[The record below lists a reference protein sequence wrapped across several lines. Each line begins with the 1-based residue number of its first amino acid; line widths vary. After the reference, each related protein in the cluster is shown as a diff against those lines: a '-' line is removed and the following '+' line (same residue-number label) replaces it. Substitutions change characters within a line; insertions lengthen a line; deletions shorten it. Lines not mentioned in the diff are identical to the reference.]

1 MRCVCYKRVST
12 ANQELENQTDSIEK
26 QIELFGWNKV
36 GEYSEVIS
44 GMKSRDTRPQLRK
57 LLADARK
64 RKFDRVIVFELSR
77 LGRNT
82 IDTLTTLKSFEEKG
96 INVVVRGMGNLQSL
110 VNGKKNPIW
119 NLITSVMSSLYELE
133 RENILERTEMGRK
146 MYVMNGGKLGRK
158 VGTVES
164 RDSFLQKDRTKKIFN
179 LLEKGKSVR
188 DISGRLGV
196 STKTVVKVRK
206 YWDKPR
212 KEYVEGLENQ
222 PVVSSME
229 FVDLMLWEEN

>member
-1 MRCVCYKRVST
+1 MKVKYNRTSTIQQEGKRFDLDKNEYDLTLFDKGVSGKIPFSERT
-12 ANQELENQTDSIEK
+12 E
-26 QIELFGWNKV
+26 GNKLTQLV
-36 GEYSEVIS
+36 NDGKVSEV
-44 GMKSRDTRPQLRK
+44 
-57 LLADARK
+57 
-64 RKFDRVIVFELSR
+64 VVEELSR

-82 IDTLTTLKSFEEKG
+82 IDTLTTLKFFEDNG
-96 INVVVRGMGNLQSL
+96 VNVVVKSMGNLQSM

-158 VGTVES
+158 VGTTENRS
-164 RDSFLQKDRTKKIFN
+164 DFLKKEKTQKIVS

-206 YWDKPR
+206 YIDTNG
-212 KEYVEGLENQ
+212 VL
-222 PVVSSME
+222 V
-229 FVDLMLWEEN
+229 

>member
-1 MRCVCYKRVST
+1 MVK
-12 ANQELENQTDSIEK
+12 
-26 QIELFGWNKV
+26 
-36 GEYSEVIS
+36 EV
-44 GMKSRDTRPQLRK
+44 
-57 LLADARK
+57 
-64 RKFDRVIVFELSR
+64 VVEELSR

-110 VNGKKNPIW
+110 IDGKRNPIW

-158 VGTVES
+158 VGTTENRS
-164 RDSFLQKDRTKKIFN
+164 DFLKKEKTQKIVS

-206 YWDKPR
+206 Y
-212 KEYVEGLENQ
+212 VEL
-222 PVVSSME
+222 V
-229 FVDLMLWEEN
+229 

>member
-1 MRCVCYKRVST
+1 MKVKYNRTSTIQQEGERFKLDKDIYDLTIFDKGVSGKIPFSEREGGIKLT
-12 ANQELENQTDSIEK
+12 TLVNE
-26 QIELFGWNKV
+26 GKV
-36 GEYSEVIS
+36 TEV
-44 GMKSRDTRPQLRK
+44 
-57 LLADARK
+57 
-64 RKFDRVIVFELSR
+64 VVEELSR

-82 IDTLTTLKSFEEKG
+82 IDTLTTLKFFEDNG
-96 INVVVRGMGNLQSL
+96 VNVVVKSMGNLQSM

-158 VGTVES
+158 IGTTENRS
-164 RDSFLQKDRTKKIFN
+164 DFLKKEKTQKILS

-206 YWDKPR
+206 YSEIQKVVGCSPKTITKV
-212 KEYVEGLENQ
+212 KEQIKYEDNKV
-222 PVVSSME
+222 
-229 FVDLMLWEEN
+229 

>member
-1 MRCVCYKRVST
+1 MKVKYNRTSTIQQEGKRFDLDKNEYDLTLFDKGVSGKIPFS
-12 ANQELENQTDSIEK
+12 ERIE
-26 QIELFGWNKV
+26 GNKLTQLV
-36 GEYSEVIS
+36 NEGKVSEV
-44 GMKSRDTRPQLRK
+44 
-57 LLADARK
+57 
-64 RKFDRVIVFELSR
+64 VVEELSR

-82 IDTLTTLKSFEEKG
+82 IDTLTTLKFFEDNG
-96 INVVVRGMGNLQSL
+96 VNVVVKSMGNLQSM

-158 VGTVES
+158 VGTTENRS
-164 RDSFLQKDRTKKIFN
+164 DFLKKEKTQKIVS

-206 YWDKPR
+206 Y
-212 KEYVEGLENQ
+212 
-222 PVVSSME
+222 
-229 FVDLMLWEEN
+229 VDSNIQTLQN